1 MRLQRTAAG
10 ITTRHPGG
18 AFTLIELLVV
28 IASIAILAG
37 MLLPAL
43 SRAKAQSQRIKCAG
57 NLKQIGV
64 AMTLWADDHG
74 GRFPWLVEQSQGG
87 AKSDGTG
94 NATLKVQFRIVSN
107 ELVTPNILMCPTDL
121 KIQPATHWTFLD
133 MTNVSYSLGEDADPL
148 KPTHIL
154 AADRS
159 LGGFEFT
166 GLRDNTACYTINLPG
181 GGEKARW
188 NKTLCHGPNAGN
200 FSRGD
205 GSVQRASDTALRNTV
220 LSINSADTVDGTLRF
235 YVP

>member
-1 MRLQRTAAG
+1 MKVSSQLQAR
-10 ITTRHPGG
+10 

-28 IASIAILAG
+28 IAIIAILAG

-43 SRAKAQSQRIKCAG
+43 ARAKAQGQRVKCVG
-57 NLKQIGV
+57 NLKQIGL
-64 AMTLWADDHG
+64 AMTMWADDRG
-74 GRFPWLVEQSQGG
+74 GKYPWLVDQSQGG
-87 AKSDGTG
+87 AKSDGTD
-94 NATLKVQFRIVSN
+94 NATLNVQFRVVSN
-107 ELVTPNILMCPTDL
+107 ELATPNILVCPTDL
-121 KIQPATHWTFLD
+121 KIKPATNWVFMD
-133 MTNVSYSLGEDADPL
+133 MTNVSYVLGEDADSL

-205 GSVQRASDTALRNTV
+205 GSVQRANDTGLRSTV
-220 LSINSADTVDGTLRF
+220 LSINSSDTLDGTLRF